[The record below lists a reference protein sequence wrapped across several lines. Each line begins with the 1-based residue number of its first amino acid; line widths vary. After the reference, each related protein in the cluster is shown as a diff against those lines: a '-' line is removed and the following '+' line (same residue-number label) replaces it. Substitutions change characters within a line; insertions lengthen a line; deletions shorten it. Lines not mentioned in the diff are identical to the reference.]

1 MANYAA
7 WDAYDVDRAMLE
19 VDQNEALLDF
29 KPTSAATLTKRVT
42 ENLEVIFNAT
52 RKTADALRSKV
63 NRTSFSESYAVS
75 NITLLQGIKKSFFAI
90 LFG

>member
-19 VDQNEALLDF
+19 VDNDETLLEF
-29 KPTSAATLTKRVT
+29 SPTSAAVLTKRVT
-42 ENLEVIFNAT
+42 ENLEVIVNAT

-63 NRTSFSESYAVS
+63 DKT
-75 NITLLQGIKKSFFAI
+75 
-90 LFG
+90 

>member
-19 VDQNEALLDF
+19 VDNDETLLEF
-29 KPTSAATLTKRVT
+29 SPTSAAILTKRVT
-42 ENLEVIFNAT
+42 ENLEVIVNVT

-63 NRTSFSESYAVS
+63 DKT
-75 NITLLQGIKKSFFAI
+75 
-90 LFG
+90 